1 MNFLF
6 KELKMVGIVHP
17 FLMFPGLH
25 QLDGA
30 HYPGILLT
38 ELYRSFFFISQ
49 SAWSALAS
57 LKMRVICS
65 TCTV

>member
-1 MNFLF
+1 MNFLY
-6 KELKMVGIVHP
+6 KEVKMVGIVHP

-38 ELYRSFFFISQ
+38 ELYRSFFFNLSIG
-49 SAWSALAS
+49 LE
-57 LKMRVICS
+57 CS
-65 TCTV
+65 S